1 MIYPCPSPVC
11 QDPAAER
18 AGAGAKAMPNI
29 SETFKSVRKW
39 SLLGSAGEISREAA
53 LQEMID
59 LLAGGDEDD
68 EDYMVRFH

>member
-1 MIYPCPSPVC
+1 M
-11 QDPAAER
+11 R
-18 AGAGAKAMPNI
+18 
-29 SETFKSVRKW
+29 

-68 EDYMVRFH
+68 EDYMVCFH